1 MKLQERNII
10 RSRRSISRDLG
21 TLHITRK
28 KVNRIVDHHHTSDSI
43 LRFCTQYKLC
53 KENIVCIDET
63 SFVIGDCGR
72 FGYSNRGTRI
82 NVPVSKTLRCEKY
95 TVVMAIMSNGI
106 LYHDVIRGNCNK
118 SRFLEFIEAAQ
129 FPQNT
134 SLLMDNVAFHHSK
147 EVVDAIH
154 QKGCIPFYIPSYSP
168 RFNAIENLFGTMK
181 PIYRHHR
188 PAITA
193 DVIDHEA
200 SIHWTIAMFKHAD
213 FTPYFEHVSNIIDE
227 AFDMASLG
235 VEVYGYDS

>member
-106 LYHDVIRGNCNK
+106 FPGWLPVLVDLVIVPV
-118 SRFLEFIEAAQ
+118 IE
-129 FPQNT
+129 
-134 SLLMDNVAFHHSK
+134 MR
-147 EVVDAIH
+147 VVPLF
-154 QKGCIPFYIPSYSP
+154 GSYS
-168 RFNAIENLFGTMK
+168 RGQIKWDT
-181 PIYRHHR
+181 H
-188 PAITA
+188 
-193 DVIDHEA
+193 
-200 SIHWTIAMFKHAD
+200 
-213 FTPYFEHVSNIIDE
+213 
-227 AFDMASLG
+227 
-235 VEVYGYDS
+235 